1 MEDMEQTLVDVL
13 EQHAVERGSRV
24 AYRFI
29 GTQAEELES
38 ITFAELAST
47 AREMAAFWRRHFPA
61 GSRIAIS
68 CTPSLAFIKTYVSC
82 LYAGMVA
89 VPTYPPSRPTDW
101 ERLDAILED
110 CDCRAIATDETLI
123 SYFLNHF
130 DASAIKVLNISSCR
144 EPSTDPLP
152 RPHRDDV
159 AFLQY
164 TSGSTGLP
172 KGVVVSHGNLMANER
187 AIRRGFGHDDKS
199 DLLGWLPM
207 YHDMGLIGVALQPLF
222 LGSTSTMMSPQTFL
236 RSPLIWLRAIS
247 RYKAHTS
254 GGPNFA
260 FELCLKA
267 AEKEDISDI
276 DLSSWRVAFNGAEPI
291 DAQTLERFLERFAPC
306 GLRADAIYPCYGLA
320 EATLYVSGHHR
331 GQHFQVLG
339 VKKEALKANRIEPST
354 DEEGST
360 RLVGTVNICGHDIK
374 IVDPDTLA
382 VLNDG
387 GVGEVW
393 LRSPSVAQG
402 YWNKPLATAEG
413 FNAFTSCGQGP
424 FLRTGDLGGWCNE
437 HLYITGRLK
446 DMIILNGRNYYAT
459 DIERC
464 VQQND
469 EHLRV
474 GYGAAFSVPEQG
486 RESLVLVHGVKA
498 SPSTVAEAADICS
511 RIKKAILADIGVP
524 VFRIVLINSKEFPR
538 TSSGKVRR
546 NACRQMLQ
554 DGEFDILYE
563 WSLHDRINAMKSL
576 VAVMPPEPVMTA
588 THRHSAPDHAAT
600 KFRFAEIESLLKSW
614 VSEGLDIAA
623 ADIPLDATFAEF
635 GIDSVRVIELVVRLE
650 EEYGL
655 KIDAKSVWER
665 PTIGAFADYLL
676 ECLSSRQRNAR
687 PALAVSE

>member
-1 MEDMEQTLVDVL
+1 MEGMEQTLIDVL
-13 EQHAVERGSRV
+13 ERHAAERGSRV

-29 GTQAEELES
+29 GTQAEELEAVS
-38 ITFAELAST
+38 FAELASV
-47 AREMAAFWRRHFPA
+47 AREMAAFWLRHFPR

-68 CTPSLAFIKTYVSC
+68 CAPSLAFIKTYVSC

-89 VPTYPPSRPTDW
+89 VPTYPPSRPSDW
-101 ERLDAILED
+101 ERLDAILAD

-130 DASAIKVLNISSCR
+130 EGSAIKVLNIASCR
-144 EPSTDPLP
+144 EASVGVLP
-152 RPHRDDV
+152 RPVGDDV

-187 AIRRGFGHDDKS
+187 AIQRSFGHDDQA

-207 YHDMGLIGVALQPLF
+207 YHDMGLIGIALQPLY
-222 LGSTSTMMSPQTFL
+222 LGTTSTMMSPQTFL

-247 RYKAHTS
+247 KYKAHTS

-267 AEKEDISDI
+267 AEKDDLSDI

-291 DAQTLERFLERFAPC
+291 DAQTLEQFLERFAAC

-320 EATLYVSGHHR
+320 ESTLYVSGHRR
-331 GQHFQVLG
+331 GQRFQVLG
-339 VKKEALKANRIEPST
+339 VEKEALKANQLTPST
-354 DEEGST
+354 AGEGLT
-360 RLVGTVNICGHDIK
+360 RLVGTVNLCGHDIT
-374 IVDPDTLA
+374 IVDPETRA
-382 VLNDG
+382 VLDEG
-387 GVGEVW
+387 GVGEIW
-393 LRSPSVAQG
+393 LRNPSVAQG
-402 YWNKPLATAEG
+402 YWNKPEASSEG
-413 FNAFTSCGQGP
+413 FHAVTSCGQGP
-424 FLRTGDLGGWCNE
+424 FLRTGDLGGWCDG

-474 GYGAAFSVPEQG
+474 GYGAAFSVQEQG
-486 RESLVLVHGVKA
+486 RESLVLVQGVKA
-498 SPSTVAEAADICS
+498 SPSTVAEAADICN
-511 RIKKAILADIGVP
+511 RAKKAILGDIGVP
-524 VFRIVLINSKEFPR
+524 VSRIVLINSKEFPR

-554 DGEFDILYE
+554 DGEFAILHE
-563 WSLHDRINAMKSL
+563 WSIHDRIKAMKSEA
-576 VAVMPPEPVMTA
+576 AVVSVEAAGDAVDAKPASTFARIEP
-588 THRHSAPDHAAT
+588 
-600 KFRFAEIESLLKSW
+600 RFVEIESLLKSW
-614 VSEGLDIAA
+614 VSEGLELSV
-623 ADIPLDATFAEF
+623 ADIPSDATFAEF
-635 GIDSVRVIELVVRLE
+635 GIDSVRIVDLAVRLE
-650 EEYGL
+650 DEYGI
-655 KIDAKSVWER
+655 KVDAKTVWEK

-676 ECLSSRQRNAR
+676 ECLSSRPPKVHQ
-687 PALAVSE
+687 AVATSE